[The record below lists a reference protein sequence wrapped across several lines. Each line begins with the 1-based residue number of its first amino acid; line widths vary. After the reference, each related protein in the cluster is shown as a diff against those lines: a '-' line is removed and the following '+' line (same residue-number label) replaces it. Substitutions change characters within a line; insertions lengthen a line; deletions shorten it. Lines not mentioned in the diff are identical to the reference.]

1 MKRFMLALGAV
12 AVATLVISFAFNSQ
26 FSARQAELAPG
37 GTSITLFEV
46 DKQGNFE
53 RWAPEGHYVHTPC
66 KIRLDAVQG
75 DSGHVAYGML
85 NMVSKMTDT
94 DYGKVGVT
102 VKLLKAE
109 VERDVGLIRIGLATA
124 WIDKHTMGMDGH
136 LKHWYLEF
144 DIWNSP
150 AMNSALIVSTIYWV
164 EGGETTGM
172 PTVLVKSYQLKVG
185 EETSLMIEIQKG
197 FDKAYPGLDLFLD
210 DVYFVVEKS
219 DPNSEFN
226 VELHVEEMRLYR

>member
-1 MKRFMLALGAV
+1 MKQFVLALGAV
-12 AVATLVISFAFNSQ
+12 VVAVLVMTFALNSQ

-37 GTSITLFEV
+37 GTTLTLF
-46 DKQGNFE
+46 DIDRQGTFAN
-53 RWAPEGHYVHTPC
+53 RGSEGYYTHTPC
-66 KIRLDAVQG
+66 IIRLDANPG
-75 DSGHVAYGML
+75 DRGHVSYGMI
-85 NMVSKMTDT
+85 NMVNKMTDT

-109 VERDVGLIRIGLATA
+109 VTKDLGLIRIGLATA
-124 WIDKHTMGMDGH
+124 WIDKVTIFDGH

-150 AMNSALIVSTIYWV
+150 EMSKALVVSTIYWV

-226 VELHVEEMRLYR
+226 VELLINELRLYR